1 MLKTNNTICTCHRGR
16 IQKGERWYRLDNGV
30 ESQGNDREV
39 GEPMAEGK
47 LIRYQ
52 LKMLTLC
59 EWVKFCRNLYDT
71 WRARLVLGSRY
82 VNQ

>member
-1 MLKTNNTICTCHRGR
+1 ME
-16 IQKGERWYRLDNGV
+16 KGGIGLITELNP
-30 ESQGNDREV
+30 EGNDREV
-39 GEPMAEGK
+39 GEPMAESK